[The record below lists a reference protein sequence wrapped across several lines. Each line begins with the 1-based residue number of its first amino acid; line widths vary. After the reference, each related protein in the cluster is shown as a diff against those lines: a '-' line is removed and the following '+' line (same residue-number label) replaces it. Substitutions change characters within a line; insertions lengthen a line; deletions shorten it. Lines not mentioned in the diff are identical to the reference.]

1 MPPALE
7 DIYSYMLDIDIHSSS
22 CIKGVN
28 SKICKILPDK
38 IPDKFR
44 HLFAN
49 SLFFGIFPATWTCAT
64 VTLLPKEGEK
74 NQAGNWR
81 PVSQTVIFAKILEKI
96 VYKQLLSYFLEN
108 NILTSSQYGFLHGK
122 FTQEAVFRYC
132 KTYLQYIEP
141 E

>member
-1 MPPALE
+1 MNQFFASIAERTRAEVINPLNDNREYYVDSNCDFMPPALE

-28 SKICKILPDK
+28 CKICKILPDK

-64 VTLLPKEGEK
+64 VTLLPKKGEK

-81 PVSQTVIFAKILEKI
+81 PVSQTVIFAKILEK
-96 VYKQLLSYFLEN
+96 N
-108 NILTSSQYGFLHGK
+108 CT
-122 FTQEAVFRYC
+122 
-132 KTYLQYIEP
+132 
-141 E
+141 